1 MLILEDLKDINDI
14 IKDLA
19 LFIRQD
25 EAIQPDFAEYIRTIG
40 INSNSTG
47 VQFQAACFNYIFERN
62 LGEERKSVF
71 DLYLEKNEGLTDE
84 VKAIVEEL
92 KTSIS
97 SVFEVKKVLKNGF
110 NLYNIV
116 NEKSYEALSLVKMT
130 SFRGIGAGQYVVAR
144 IFYHNENAYL
154 LEISGVLS
162 STKKDEAYRYAVA
175 KIVQNPEL
183 VYLDNPEKQ
192 KEIESEVTNI
202 YKSFIEFFGQDEVVT
217 TNKFADDLIGL
228 FNDYAESGEKADFS
242 DKIQL
247 PEALG
252 FFNVKEFN
260 NSYSNFLENSL
271 GGFSSHEETYDVGI
285 IFDKELGM
293 YAVPFYGT
301 FNKIFEVENVTEITN
316 YDKCVEYFLTNDKI
330 SANILKKVASKHKN
344 FMEVINKI
352 LKNNYKL
359 EDLLKKYKNRYQEN
373 KIYSSTTVLYKSKA
387 FSQTLGIIEEFE
399 EKPQFDT
406 TNVGRNDPCPCGSG
420 KKFKKCCGANV

>member
-192 KEIESEVTNI
+192 KEIESEVANI
-202 YKSFIEFFGQDEVVT
+202 YQSFIEFFGQDEVVT

>member
-71 DLYLEKNEGLTDE
+71 DLYLEKNEGLTDG

>member
-144 IFYHNENAYL
+144 IFYHNEKAYL

-192 KEIESEVTNI
+192 KEIESEVANI
-202 YKSFIEFFGQDEVVT
+202 YQSFIEFFGQDEVVT

-359 EDLLKKYKNRYQEN
+359 EDLLKTYKNRYQEN

-399 EKPQFDT
+399 EKPQIDT